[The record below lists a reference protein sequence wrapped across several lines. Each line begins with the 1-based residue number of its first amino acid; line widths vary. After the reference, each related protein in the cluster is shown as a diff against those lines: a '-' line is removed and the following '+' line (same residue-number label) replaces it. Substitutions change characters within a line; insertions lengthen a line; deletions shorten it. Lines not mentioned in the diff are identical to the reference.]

1 MVKTKDVKSGF
12 NQDIYL
18 LGASSPDFLT
28 KGLYAGLKARNGIP
42 TPLPLVLEEGDEY
55 VNAGFLDGMP
65 CSLIREA
72 EIHTLRLHITHAGAI
87 RASVYLM
94 LQSGEVYHCLDH
106 LCEGEEA
113 VESSLQIPPT
123 VLDDP
128 NGHIIYFRIQATN
141 EKATL
146 QDWYFTTPT
155 IKGVTE
161 VPPLTMISRSLGD
174 SPILIKRFCKLLNEY
189 SRLKSRH
196 PSIRFFPAPQLEIYE
211 SDPEALKISSSML
224 ISKHKEDIRLQV
236 NPYNLGGGGN
246 MCLAVYES
254 VIRRQEKNQFAMIDT
269 DTILPFRT
277 FYFASIKAA
286 LLQINSCSQVRVPV
300 VMYASK
306 PSQVLECGSLF
317 GRGNWGIISETPSQP
332 CIMALHHGERLEEKS
347 THAALAGI
355 SHTDYPPFIFSIF
368 SATKHQLATHFLP
381 TPFFLR
387 GDDIEMGQH
396 LRGAGIP
403 CEVDGSLVVFQEP
416 KHSLWHELMAI
427 LHGTCLVLSA
437 AASDNRCEN
446 GFPELE
452 KYFRARLSSHALIH
466 DLNGMTTYECVLDRL
481 MDLKQWPVDE
491 IVSRFHDPEYY
502 LSRRD
507 LNRGFTPSNFKMVEA
522 LMQGTASLPTNEF
535 IQIPFLYFEKE
546 YFNLI
551 QPESP
556 PPTKIAMINRSQK
569 TAAILEPEAID
580 PTEVKRTRD
589 RIIEKAMA
597 LFTGDCS
604 DLASRCLTLTDRKQI
619 VSQYLSRYPLD
630 S

>member
-286 LLQINSCSQVRVPV
+286 LLHMKSCSQVRVPV

-437 AASDNRCEN
+437 AASDNRCED

>member
-1 MVKTKDVKSGF
+1 MVRIQDVKSVF
-12 NQDIYL
+12 NQDLYL

-72 EIHTLRLHITHAGAI
+72 EIQTLNLHVTHNGSL

-113 VESSLQIPPT
+113 LESTLKIPST

-128 NGHIIYFRIQATN
+128 NGHIIYFRIQSVSG
-141 EKATL
+141 KATL
-146 QDWYFTTPT
+146 HDWFFTAPT
-155 IKGVTE
+155 IKGEAETT
-161 VPPLTMISRSLGD
+161 PLTMISRSLGD
-174 SPILIKRFCKLLNEY
+174 SPILIKRYYKLLNEY
-189 SRLKSRH
+189 SELKKRH
-196 PSIRFFPAPQLEIYE
+196 PHIRFFPAPQLEIYE
-211 SDPEALKISSSML
+211 SDPEALRISASLL
-224 ISKHKEDIRLQV
+224 ISEHRDSIKLYA

-254 VIRRQEKNQFAMIDT
+254 VIRRQEKNQFAMLDS

-286 LLQINSCSQVRVPV
+286 LLHLNSFSQVRVPV

-306 PSQVLECGSLF
+306 PNQVLESGSLF

-355 SHTDYPPFIFSIF
+355 THTDYPPFIFSIF

-396 LRGAGIP
+396 LRSAGIP

-416 KHSLWHELMAI
+416 KHSLWHEWMAI

-437 AASDNRCEN
+437 AANENRCEN

-452 KYFRARLSSHALIH
+452 RYFRARLNSHALIH
-466 DLNGMTTYECVLDRL
+466 DLNGLTTYECVLDRL
-481 MDLKQWPVDE
+481 MDLTQWPVEE
-491 IVSRFHDPEYY
+491 IVTRFHDPEHY

-507 LNRGFTPSNFKMVEA
+507 LNRGFTPANFKMVEA
-522 LMQGTASLPTNEF
+522 LMQGSAKLSAKEF

-546 YFNLI
+546 YFSLV

-556 PPTKIAMINRSQK
+556 PPNKIAMINSSQK
-569 TAAILEPEAID
+569 TAAILEPIAID
-580 PTEVKRTRD
+580 PATMKETRD
-589 RIIEKAMA
+589 RIIEKATA
-597 LFTGDCS
+597 LFSGDCS
-604 DLASRCLTLTDRKQI
+604 DLANRCLKLTDRKEI
-619 VSQYLSRYPLD
+619 ISQYLSRYPLD

>member
-224 ISKHKEDIRLQV
+224 ISKHREDIRLQV

-286 LLQINSCSQVRVPV
+286 LLHMNSCSQVRVPV

-569 TAAILEPEAID
+569 TAAILETEAID